1 MEGGLQG
8 RGIGDGMGKYFG
20 TDGIRGPV
28 GTSPLTPE
36 GIASLGRA
44 ASGWVRAGAPGKAM
58 VVIGQDPRA
67 SSGWISAILAASF
80 NAMGL
85 DVCDLGTETTP
96 GVAADTKGRGA
107 ALGIMVTA
115 SHNPYSDNGVKLFGS
130 DGFKLPDTAQA
141 AIEASMDAGGQR
153 APGAGETGT
162 RHEQSGSGFYETA
175 LAARA
180 GEGALD
186 GLRILVDCA
195 NGAAAPRAPGWLARL
210 GAQVEAI
217 GVNPDGVNINAGCG
231 ATAPQALA
239 ARVVES
245 GAYAGV
251 AFDGDA
257 DRLIMVD
264 ERGRAVDGDQL
275 IALIA
280 SHWHRTGRLKGGGVV
295 ATVMSNLGLERHLA
309 GLGLTLER
317 TKVGDRHVVQAMREK
332 GFNLGGEQS
341 GHLVMLDTTTTGD
354 GLMAAL
360 EVLQIARADGRPFSA
375 VSNVFEPV
383 PQKLVNIRYD
393 GADPL
398 DAESVK
404 AAIDSAS
411 ARLGETGRVFV
422 RKSGTEP
429 LIRVMAEA
437 VDAGALETA
446 LHEVVTAIEAA
457 L

>member
-1 MEGGLQG
+1 
-8 RGIGDGMGKYFG
+8 MGKYFG

-44 ASGWVRAGAPGKAM
+44 ASEWVRAGAPGKAM
-58 VVIGQDPRA
+58 VVIGHDTRA
-67 SSGWISAILAASF
+67 SSDWISAILAASF

-96 GVAADTKGRGA
+96 GVAADTMGRSA

-115 SHNPYSDNGVKLFGS
+115 SHNPYTDNGVKLFGS

-141 AIEASMDAGGQR
+141 KIEASMDGGAQHKPV
-153 APGAGETGT
+153 ADDTGK
-162 RHEQSGSGFYETA
+162 RNDQSGSDYYETA

-180 GEGALD
+180 GEGALE
-186 GLRILVDCA
+186 GLKIVVDCA
-195 NGAAAPRAPGWLARL
+195 NGAAAPRAPGWLMRL
-210 GAQVEAI
+210 GAEIETI
-217 GVNPDGVNINAGCG
+217 GIDPDGVNINAACG
-231 ATAPQALA
+231 ATDPGALA
-239 ARVVES
+239 ARVVAS

-264 ERGRAVDGDQL
+264 ETGRVVDGDQL

-280 SHWHRTGRLKGGGVV
+280 SHWHRTGRLRGGGVV
-295 ATVMSNLGLERHLA
+295 ATIMSNLGLERHLA
-309 GLGLTLER
+309 RLGLTLDR

-341 GHLVMLDTTTTGD
+341 GHLVMLDATTTGD

-360 EVLQIARADGRPFSA
+360 EVLKIARADGRVFSA
-375 VSNVFEPV
+375 VSNVFEAV
-383 PQKLVNIRYD
+383 PQKLVNIRFD

-398 DAESVK
+398 EAGSVK
-404 AAIDSAS
+404 AAIASAS
-411 ARLGETGRVFV
+411 SKLGDTGRVFV

-429 LIRVMAEA
+429 LMRVMAEA
-437 VDAGALETA
+437 VDPDDLETA

-457 L
+457 R